1 MIDAI
6 KHRTILP
13 NLQTQS
19 CASLLL
25 SLSFGSVDTR
35 LKAAP
40 ASAPYSYSCGGWPCL
55 SLILC
60 LQSLFSSISKPDLVK
75 VRILTV
81 SPGYERSHVL
91 IGFVVEHNVL
101 DLHISR
107 KTVTLVSSTVHKLTY
122 IVQSHLLPPA
132 LFVKI
137 SSFVLYHNGSW
148 CVHRGEVHLLAQLHS
163 LGEFGGGTRSFRP

>member
-1 MIDAI
+1 MI
-6 KHRTILP
+6 LQ

-19 CASLLL
+19 WASLLQ

-40 ASAPYSYSCGGWPCL
+40 ASAPPSYSCGGWPCL
-55 SLILC
+55 PLILC
-60 LQSLFSSISKPDLVK
+60 LQNLFSSISKPNLGK

-81 SPGYERSHVL
+81 SPVYKRSHVL
-91 IGFVVEHNVL
+91 IGFVVENNVL

-107 KTVTLVSSTVHKLTY
+107 KTVTLPSSTVHKLTY
-122 IVQSHLLPPA
+122 IVQSHLLPPS
-132 LFVKI
+132 LFVEK

-148 CVHRGEVHLLAQLHS
+148 CVHRGEVHLLA
-163 LGEFGGGTRSFRP
+163 